1 MVIPESSGSWLVL
14 QESCDKLNSSQEKA
28 VSTAAF
34 KAFRKRYRTI
44 LTQGGKKLPVVP
56 QRTKGQRGRIAK
68 SDAHNLHERL
78 GRHDDAVLRFLRD
91 PHVSHT
97 NHGGERGLRIAKAKM
112 KVSGCFRTRAFGEA
126 CARISRYLQSIAEF
140 GYNPVIAI
148 QIALAGNAVEALKQ
162 HYGRIPVDA

>member
-34 KAFRKRYRTI
+34 KAYRKRYRTI
-44 LTQGGKKLPVVP
+44 LTQGGKELPVIP
-56 QRTKGQRGRIAK
+56 PRTKGQRGRIVK
-68 SDAHNLHERL
+68 CDALNLHERL
-78 GRHDDAVLRFLRD
+78 ARHEDAVLRFLRD

-97 NHGGERGLRIAKAKM
+97 NNGGERGLRIAKVRM
-112 KVSGCFRTRAFGEA
+112 KVSSCFRTRAFGEA
-126 CARISRYLQSIAEF
+126 YARISSYLQSIAEF

-148 QIALAGNAVEALKQ
+148 HIAPAGNAVETLKQ
-162 HYGRIPVDA
+162 RYGRIPVDD